1 MIHQRHEQGVQAEKP
16 GELPLF
22 QLFDKAWNVSRIGD
36 QHVVVA
42 GHHHAH
48 AIRGKGIDMVERQ
61 RCDHHLLALFDQP
74 LAIGAMLGEARQH
87 LEHVGHQV
95 AVSEHCALG
104 QTGGA
109 AGVLQHSD
117 VIEVQRD
124 LLGHCATPLTQRAL
138 ERHSLGQMVVR
149 DHLLDLGDNGIDQP
163 ALGRRQHVA
172 HLRFNQ
178 ELDAGIGQYLLHQF
192 AEHVQVDQRPGSGIL
207 ELMTHLAS
215 GIQRVGVDHDQP
227 GAQGAKHCD
236 RVLQHIGHLHRDTVA
251 RHQIG
256 VLLQIGGKGRRV
268 TIQLSVGHRHPEI
281 AERRAVSKLLARAF
295 EHFDHRLVSIHVNV
309 RRNAC
314 RALVIP
320 EISLHLFL
328 SSYLSRSGPLDLL
341 GEGGVVPTLAGMPQ
355 VANMP
360 RAVIYIVNLVCRCPS
375 IARLSYTLS

>member
-1 MIHQRHEQGVQAEKP
+1 MG
-16 GELPLF
+16 
-22 QLFDKAWNVSRIGD
+22 
-36 QHVVVA
+36 QH
-42 GHHHAH
+42 
-48 AIRGKGIDMVERQ
+48 R
-61 RCDHHLLALFDQP
+61 P
-74 LAIGAMLGEARQH
+74 
-87 LEHVGHQV
+87 
-95 AVSEHCALG
+95 LG
-104 QTGGA
+104 QAGGA
-109 AGVLQHSD
+109 AGVLQHGD
-117 VIEVQRD
+117 VVEAGLQGLD
-124 LLGHCATPLTQRAL
+124 ALATPHAQRAL
-138 ERHSLGQMVVR
+138 EGSGLWQVVGR
-149 DHLLDLGDNGIDQP
+149 DHLLDLVDHGIDQP

-328 SSYLSRSGPLDLL
+328 SSYLSRSGPLAC
-341 GEGGVVPTLAGMPQ
+341 LAKK
-355 VANMP
+355 V
-360 RAVIYIVNLVCRCPS
+360 LCR
-375 IARLSYTLS
+375 R